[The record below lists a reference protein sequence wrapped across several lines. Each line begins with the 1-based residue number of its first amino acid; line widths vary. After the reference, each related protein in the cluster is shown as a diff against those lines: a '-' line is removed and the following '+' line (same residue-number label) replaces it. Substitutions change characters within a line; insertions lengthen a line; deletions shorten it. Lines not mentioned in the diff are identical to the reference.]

1 MRLHELHINNFKFFP
16 KQDPNSPLLKIDGKN
31 LLIYGENGS
40 GKSTIYWALYT
51 LLESAFKYGNE
62 GKNRIQKY
70 FTKGDEYGLVNVNA
84 TKKHNSYIKSI
95 LKDEAGNIS
104 EYFINGEDAI
114 ITNAQSNSAIRE
126 SHMASDFLNYRV
138 IFRLHH
144 IKHSQDNDLFGWFTD
159 EVFPYIVIK
168 DISTTQTAGVVY
180 KNISKGSE
188 KVKDYENAE
197 KDIFPNPKYK
207 PSKELTDYK
216 KEVFERYY
224 QKYQS
229 YVDDVKKWNE
239 EIAKF
244 LEKVNER
251 ANEILK
257 NDFHQNFEIQ
267 LKFKKAS
274 INVTDDDNG
283 WSDPK
288 VELFIPKYEGKKNV
302 VKRAHSFL
310 NEAKW
315 SAIGLAIRFAI
326 IEDWTNRPN
335 TAELKALIIDD
346 MLLSLDMCNRDI
358 VLNLL
363 LDRYVVNY
371 QLILMTHDRSFY
383 EFAKRKIAIK
393 GTSKD
398 WLNLEMF
405 EDSLAKFPQ
414 PYFKPLSTSLQTAKD
429 YLNQHDYPACGIYL
443 RRRTEELLTSLLPL
457 KFRKEP
463 SRDDPNVLVDKT
475 LNGLILELENYCT
488 IEDIDYTGLKEIKI
502 YKDALLN
509 PLAHND
515 IDAPFYRS
523 ELKSIIEVIE
533 RLEKIQRAK
542 IVHNPNRNCNF
553 TLNKPNGDFFS
564 VRMKIKEQILLLNE
578 DSKPPRIS
586 VFTKCKVSSYSN
598 NGTITTNEE
607 NFNTL
612 RDVYDEM
619 CNRFGVPTRQDISR
633 EFNYDGKTFDDILLN
648 I

>member
-51 LLESAFKYGNE
+51 LLESAFKKNE
-62 GKNRIQKY
+62 FEVEKY
-70 FTKGDEYGLVNVNA
+70 FKKNGDFGLVNIHA
-84 TKKHNSYIKSI
+84 TKTSPPYIKAI
-95 LKDEAGNIS
+95 LKDNNGNNPK
-104 EYFINGEDAI
+104 EYEVNPNLHQIVANMRD
-114 ITNAQSNSAIRE
+114 SSIRE
-126 SHMASDFLNYRV
+126 SGMASDFLNYRV

-144 IKHSQDNDLFGWFTD
+144 IKHSKENNLFGWFED
-159 EVFPYIVIK
+159 EIFPYLLINT
-168 DISTTQTAGVVY
+168 ISRTESVEDNY
-180 KNISKGSE
+180 KNLKQGPK
-188 KVKDYENAE
+188 KVKD
-197 KDIFPNPKYK
+197 F
-207 PSKELTDYK
+207 
-216 KEVFERYY
+216 
-224 QKYQS
+224 
-229 YVDDVKKWNE
+229 E
-239 EIAKF
+239 EIDKMIYPNASMREHPQEAVRKDYAIYQRYIKSVKTWNTKI
-244 LEKVNER
+244 EKYLKSITKR

-257 NDFHQNFEIQ
+257 DDFKQNFEFV
-267 LKFKKAS
+267 LKYTGANHEITAEKLDWKEPF
-274 INVTDDDNG
+274 I
-283 WSDPK
+283 
-288 VELFIPKYEGKKNV
+288 ELQVPKYEGKKNV

-315 SAIGLAIRFAI
+315 SAIGLAVRFAI

-363 LDRYVVNY
+363 LDRYVNNY

-383 EFAKRKIAIK
+383 EFTKRKIAIK
-393 GTSKD
+393 GKSND

-542 IVHNPNRNCNF
+542 IVHNTNRNCNF

-564 VRMKIKEQILLLNE
+564 VRMKTKEQILLLTEN
-578 DSKPPRIS
+578 SKPLRIS

-598 NGTITTNEE
+598 NGVITTNEE
-607 NFNTL
+607 NFDTL
-612 RDVYDEM
+612 REVYDEM
-619 CNRFGVPTRQDISR
+619 CNRFGVPTKQDISR
-633 EFNYDGKTFDDILLN
+633 EFNYDGKIFDDILLT

>member
-51 LLESAFKYGNE
+51 LLESAFKKNE
-62 GKNRIQKY
+62 FEVEKY
-70 FTKGDEYGLVNVNA
+70 FEKNGEFGLVNIHA
-84 TKKHNSYIKSI
+84 TKSSPPYIKAV
-95 LKDEAGNIS
+95 LKDNNGNNPK
-104 EYFINGEDAI
+104 EYEVNPNLHQIVANMRD
-114 ITNAQSNSAIRE
+114 SSIRE
-126 SHMASDFLNYRV
+126 SGMASDFLNYRV

-144 IKHSQDNDLFGWFTD
+144 IKHSKENNLFGWFED
-159 EVFPYIVIK
+159 EIFPYLLINT
-168 DISTTQTAGVVY
+168 ISRTESVEDNY
-180 KNISKGSE
+180 KNLKQGPK
-188 KVKDYENAE
+188 KVKD
-197 KDIFPNPKYK
+197 F
-207 PSKELTDYK
+207 
-216 KEVFERYY
+216 
-224 QKYQS
+224 
-229 YVDDVKKWNE
+229 E
-239 EIAKF
+239 EIDKLIYPNASMQEHPQEAVRKDYAIYQRYIKYVKTWNVKI
-244 LEKVNER
+244 EKYLKSITKR

-257 NDFHQNFEIQ
+257 DDFKQNFEFV
-267 LKFKKAS
+267 LKFKGAS
-274 INVTDDDNG
+274 HEITAEKFD
-283 WSDPK
+283 WKEPFIELK
-288 VELFIPKYEGKKNV
+288 VPKYERKNNV

-346 MLLSLDMCNRDI
+346 MLLSLDMCNRDV

-363 LDRYVVNY
+363 LDRYVNSY

-393 GTSKD
+393 GKSID

-405 EDSLAKFPQ
+405 EDSHSKFPQ

-443 RRRTEELLTSLLPL
+443 RRRTEELLKSLLPP
-457 KFRKEP
+457 KFQKKP
-463 SRDDPNVLVDKT
+463 SRDNPNELVDNT
-475 LNGLILELENYCT
+475 LNGLILKLEDYCT
-488 IEDIDYTGLKEIKI
+488 IENIDFADLKEIKI

-523 ELKSIIEVIE
+523 ELKSLIAVIE
-533 RLEKIQRAK
+533 RLEKIQRAR
-542 IVHNPNRNCNF
+542 IVHNSNLNCNF
-553 TLNKPNGDFFS
+553 TLHKPNGDFFT
-564 VRMKIKEQILLLNE
+564 VMMKTKEQILLLTEN
-578 DSKPPRIS
+578 SKPLRIS

-598 NGTITTNEE
+598 NGVVTTNEE
-607 NFNTL
+607 NYDTL
-612 RDVYDEM
+612 REVYDEM
-619 CNRFGVPTRQDISR
+619 CKRFGVPTKQDISR
-633 EFNYDGKTFDDILLN
+633 EFNYNNKTFDEILST

>member
-51 LLESAFKYGNE
+51 LLESAFKKNE
-62 GKNRIQKY
+62 FEVEKY
-70 FTKGDEYGLVNVNA
+70 FKKNGDFGLVNIHA
-84 TKKHNSYIKSI
+84 TKTSPPYIKAI
-95 LKDEAGNIS
+95 LKDNNGNNPK
-104 EYFINGEDAI
+104 EYEVNPNLHQIVANMRD
-114 ITNAQSNSAIRE
+114 SSIRE
-126 SHMASDFLNYRV
+126 SGMASDFLNYRV

-144 IKHSQDNDLFGWFTD
+144 IKHSKENNLFGWFED
-159 EVFPYIVIK
+159 EIFPYILIEI
-168 DISTTQTAGVVY
+168 ISRTESVEDFY
-180 KNISKGSE
+180 KTLKNGPK
-188 KVKDYENAE
+188 KVKA
-197 KDIFPNPKYK
+197 F
-207 PSKELTDYK
+207 
-216 KEVFERYY
+216 
-224 QKYQS
+224 
-229 YVDDVKKWNE
+229 E
-239 EIAKF
+239 EIDKMIYPNASMREHPQEAVRKDYVIYQRYIKSVKNWNTKI
-244 LEKVNER
+244 EKYLKTITKR

-257 NDFHQNFEIQ
+257 DDFKQNFDFL
-267 LKFKKAS
+267 LKFTGANHEITAEKFEWKEPF
-274 INVTDDDNG
+274 I
-283 WSDPK
+283 
-288 VELFIPKYEGKKNV
+288 ELQVPKYEGKKNV

-363 LDRYVVNY
+363 LDRYVNNY

-393 GTSKD
+393 GISKD

-414 PYFKPLSTSLQTAKD
+414 PYFKPLNTSLQTAKD

-463 SRDDPNVLVDKT
+463 SRDDPNILVDKT

-488 IEDIDYTGLKEIKI
+488 IEDIDYAGLKEIKI

-564 VRMKIKEQILLLNE
+564 VRMKTKEQILLLTEN
-578 DSKPPRIS
+578 SKPLRIS

-598 NGTITTNEE
+598 NGVITTNEE
-607 NFNTL
+607 NFDTL
-612 RDVYDEM
+612 REVYDEM
-619 CNRFGVPTRQDISR
+619 CKRFGVPTKQDISR
-633 EFNYDGKTFDDILLN
+633 EFDYDGKIFDDILLT

>member
-51 LLESAFKYGNE
+51 LLENAFKKNE
-62 GKNRIQKY
+62 FEVEKY
-70 FTKGDEYGLVNVNA
+70 FKKNGEFGLVNIHA
-84 TKKHNSYIKSI
+84 TKTSPPYIKAI
-95 LKDEAGNIS
+95 LKDNNGNNPKAYEVNPNLHQIVANMRDS
-104 EYFINGEDAI
+104 
-114 ITNAQSNSAIRE
+114 SIRE
-126 SHMASDFLNYRV
+126 SGMASDFLNYRV

-144 IKHSQDNDLFGWFTD
+144 IKHSKENNLFGWFED
-159 EVFPYIVIK
+159 EIFPYLLINT
-168 DISTTQTAGVVY
+168 ISRTESVEDNY
-180 KNISKGSE
+180 KNLKQGPK
-188 KVKDYENAE
+188 KVKD
-197 KDIFPNPKYK
+197 F
-207 PSKELTDYK
+207 
-216 KEVFERYY
+216 
-224 QKYQS
+224 
-229 YVDDVKKWNE
+229 E
-239 EIAKF
+239 EIDKMIYPNASMREHPQEAVRKDYAIYQRYIKSVKTWNTKI
-244 LEKVNER
+244 EKYLKSITKR

-257 NDFHQNFEIQ
+257 DDFKQNFEFV
-267 LKFKKAS
+267 LKYTGANHEITAEKLDWKEPF
-274 INVTDDDNG
+274 I
-283 WSDPK
+283 
-288 VELFIPKYEGKKNV
+288 ELQVPKYEGKKNV

-363 LDRYVVNY
+363 LDRYVNSY

-393 GTSKD
+393 GISND

-405 EDSLAKFPQ
+405 EDSLSKFPQ

-564 VRMKIKEQILLLNE
+564 VRMKTKEQILLLTEN
-578 DSKPPRIS
+578 SKPPRIS

-598 NGTITTNEE
+598 NGAITTNEE
-607 NFNTL
+607 NFDTL
-612 RDVYDEM
+612 REVYDEM
-619 CNRFGVPTRQDISR
+619 CNRFGVPTKQDISR
-633 EFNYDGKTFDDILLN
+633 EFNYDGKTFEDILLT

>member
-51 LLESAFKYGNE
+51 LMECAFKKNE
-62 GKNRIQKY
+62 FEVEKY
-70 FTKGDEYGLVNVNA
+70 FKKNGEFGLVNIHA
-84 TKKHNSYIKSI
+84 TKTSPPYIKAI
-95 LKDEAGNIS
+95 LKDNNGNNPK
-104 EYFINGEDAI
+104 EYEVNPNLHQIVANMRD
-114 ITNAQSNSAIRE
+114 SSIRE
-126 SHMASDFLNYRV
+126 SGMASDFLNYRV

-144 IKHSQDNDLFGWFTD
+144 IKHSKENNLFGWFED
-159 EVFPYIVIK
+159 EIFPYLLINT
-168 DISTTQTAGVVY
+168 ISRTESVEDNY
-180 KNISKGSE
+180 KNLKQGPK
-188 KVKDYENAE
+188 KVKD
-197 KDIFPNPKYK
+197 F
-207 PSKELTDYK
+207 
-216 KEVFERYY
+216 
-224 QKYQS
+224 
-229 YVDDVKKWNE
+229 E
-239 EIAKF
+239 EIDKMIYPNASMREHPQEAVRKDYAIYQRYIKSVKTWNTKI
-244 LEKVNER
+244 EKYLKSITKR

-257 NDFHQNFEIQ
+257 DDFKQNFEFV
-267 LKFKKAS
+267 LKYTGANHEITAEKFDWKEPF
-274 INVTDDDNG
+274 I
-283 WSDPK
+283 
-288 VELFIPKYEGKKNV
+288 ELQVPKYEGKKNV

-315 SAIGLAIRFAI
+315 SAIGLAVRFAI

-363 LDRYVVNY
+363 LDRYVNNY

-393 GTSKD
+393 GKSND

-564 VRMKIKEQILLLNE
+564 VRMKTKEQILLLTEN
-578 DSKPPRIS
+578 SKPLRIS

-598 NGTITTNEE
+598 NGVITTNEE
-607 NFNTL
+607 NFDTL
-612 RDVYDEM
+612 REVYDEM
-619 CNRFGVPTRQDISR
+619 CNRFGLPTKQDISR
-633 EFNYDGKTFDDILLN
+633 EFNYEGKTFDDILLSM
-648 I
+648 

>member
-1 MRLHELHINNFKFFP
+1 MKLHELHINNFKFFP

-51 LLESAFKYGNE
+51 LLESAFKKNE
-62 GKNRIQKY
+62 FEVEKY
-70 FTKGDEYGLVNVNA
+70 FKKNGDFGLVNIHA
-84 TKKHNSYIKSI
+84 TKTSPPYIKAI
-95 LKDEAGNIS
+95 LKDNNGNNPK
-104 EYFINGEDAI
+104 EYEVNPNLHQIVANMRD
-114 ITNAQSNSAIRE
+114 SSIRE
-126 SHMASDFLNYRV
+126 SGMASDFLNYRV

-144 IKHSQDNDLFGWFTD
+144 IKHSKENNLFGWFED
-159 EVFPYIVIK
+159 EIFPYLLINT
-168 DISTTQTAGVVY
+168 ISRTESVEDNY
-180 KNISKGSE
+180 KNLKQGPK
-188 KVKDYENAE
+188 KVKA
-197 KDIFPNPKYK
+197 F
-207 PSKELTDYK
+207 
-216 KEVFERYY
+216 
-224 QKYQS
+224 
-229 YVDDVKKWNE
+229 E
-239 EIAKF
+239 EIDKMIYPNASMREHPQEAVRKDYAIYQRYIKSVKTWNTKI
-244 LEKVNER
+244 EKYLKSITKR

-257 NDFHQNFEIQ
+257 DDFKQNFEFV
-267 LKFKKAS
+267 LKFIGANHDITAEKFDWKEPF
-274 INVTDDDNG
+274 I
-283 WSDPK
+283 
-288 VELFIPKYEGKKNV
+288 ELQVPKYEGKKNV

-363 LDRYVVNY
+363 LDRYVNSY

-383 EFAKRKIAIK
+383 EFTKRKIAIK
-393 GTSKD
+393 GTNKD

-405 EDSLAKFPQ
+405 EDYLAKFPQ

-553 TLNKPNGDFFS
+553 MLNKPNGDFFS
-564 VRMKIKEQILLLNE
+564 VRMKTKEQILLLTEN
-578 DSKPPRIS
+578 SKPPRIS
-586 VFTKCKVSSYSN
+586 VFTKCKVSSFSN
-598 NGTITTNEE
+598 NGAITTNEE
-607 NFNTL
+607 NFDTL
-612 RDVYDEM
+612 REVYDEM
-619 CNRFGVPTRQDISR
+619 CNRFGVPTKQDISR
-633 EFNYDGKTFDDILLN
+633 EFNYDGKTFEDILLT

>member
-1 MRLHELHINNFKFFP
+1 MRLYELHINNFKFFP
-16 KQDPNSPLLKIDGKN
+16 KQNPNSPLLKIDGKN

-51 LLESAFKYGNE
+51 LLESAFKKNE
-62 GKNRIQKY
+62 FEVEKY
-70 FTKGDEYGLVNVNA
+70 FKKNGKFGLVNIHA
-84 TKKHNSYIKSI
+84 TKTSPPYIKAV
-95 LKDEAGNIS
+95 LKDYNGNNPK
-104 EYFINGEDAI
+104 EYELNPNLYQIVANMSD
-114 ITNAQSNSAIRE
+114 SSIRE
-126 SHMASDFLNYRV
+126 SGMASDFLNYRV

-144 IKHSQDNDLFGWFTD
+144 IKHSKENNLFGWFED
-159 EVFPYIVIK
+159 EIFPYILIET
-168 DISTTQTAGVVY
+168 ISRTESVEYNY
-180 KNISKGSE
+180 KNLKQGPK
-188 KVKDYENAE
+188 KVKA
-197 KDIFPNPKYK
+197 F
-207 PSKELTDYK
+207 
-216 KEVFERYY
+216 
-224 QKYQS
+224 
-229 YVDDVKKWNE
+229 E
-239 EIAKF
+239 EINKMIYPNTSMREHPQEAVRKDYAIYQRYF
-244 LEKVNER
+244 LSVKNWNSKIEKYLKSITKR

-257 NDFHQNFEIQ
+257 DDFKQNFEFV
-267 LKFKKAS
+267 LKYTGANHEITAEKFEWKEP
-274 INVTDDDNG
+274 II
-283 WSDPK
+283 
-288 VELFIPKYEGKKNV
+288 ELQVPKYEGKKNV

-363 LDRYVVNY
+363 LDRYVNNY

-383 EFAKRKIAIK
+383 EFTKRKIAIK
-393 GTSKD
+393 GTNKD

-405 EDSLAKFPQ
+405 EDNLAKFPQ

-463 SRDDPNVLVDKT
+463 SRDDPNILVDKT
-475 LNGLILELENYCT
+475 LNGLILELENYCNT
-488 IEDIDYTGLKEIKI
+488 EGIDYSGLMEIKI

-542 IVHNPNRNCNF
+542 IVHNSNRNCNF
-553 TLNKPNGDFFS
+553 ILNKPNGDFFS
-564 VRMKIKEQILLLNE
+564 VRMKTKEQILLLTE
-578 DSKPPRIS
+578 DTKSPRIS
-586 VFTKCKVSSYSN
+586 VFTKCKVSSTSI
-598 NGTITTNEE
+598 NGVVVTPEE
-607 NFNTL
+607 NFDTL
-612 RDVYDEM
+612 REVYDEM
-619 CNRFGVPTRQDISR
+619 CNRFGIPTKIDISR
-633 EFNYDGKTFDDILLN
+633 EFNYDGRTFDDILLT

>member
-51 LLESAFKYGNE
+51 LLESAFKRNE
-62 GKNRIQKY
+62 FEVEKY
-70 FTKGDEYGLVNVNA
+70 FKKNGEFGLVNIHA
-84 TKKHNSYIKSI
+84 TKTSPPYIKAV
-95 LKDEAGNIS
+95 LKDNNGNNPK
-104 EYFINGEDAI
+104 EYEVNPNLHQIVANMRD
-114 ITNAQSNSAIRE
+114 SSIRE
-126 SHMASDFLNYRV
+126 SGMASDFLNYRV

-144 IKHSQDNDLFGWFTD
+144 IKHTKENNLFGWFED
-159 EVFPYIVIK
+159 EIFPYLLINT
-168 DISTTQTAGVVY
+168 ISRTESVEDNY
-180 KNISKGSE
+180 KNLKQGPK
-188 KVKDYENAE
+188 KVKD
-197 KDIFPNPKYK
+197 F
-207 PSKELTDYK
+207 
-216 KEVFERYY
+216 
-224 QKYQS
+224 
-229 YVDDVKKWNE
+229 E
-239 EIAKF
+239 EIDKMIYPNASMREHPQEAVRKDYAIF
-244 LEKVNER
+244 QRYVKSVKNWNSKIEKYLKNITKR

-257 NDFHQNFEIQ
+257 DDFKQNFEFV
-267 LKFKKAS
+267 LKYTGANHEITADKFDWKEPF
-274 INVTDDDNG
+274 I
-283 WSDPK
+283 
-288 VELFIPKYEGKKNV
+288 ELQVPKYEGKKNV

-315 SAIGLAIRFAI
+315 SAIGLAMRFAI

-363 LDRYVVNY
+363 LDRYVNNY

-383 EFAKRKIAIK
+383 EFTKRKIAIK
-393 GTSKD
+393 GTNKD

-405 EDSLAKFPQ
+405 EDYLAKFPQ
-414 PYFKPLSTSLQTAKD
+414 PYFKPLTTSLQTAKD

-515 IDAPFYRS
+515 IDAPLYRS

-564 VRMKIKEQILLLNE
+564 VRMKTKEQILLLTEN
-578 DSKPPRIS
+578 SKPLRIS
-586 VFTKCKVSSYSN
+586 VFTKCKVSSYSI
-598 NGTITTNEE
+598 NGVITTNEE
-607 NFNTL
+607 NFDTL
-612 RDVYDEM
+612 REVYDEM
-619 CNRFGVPTRQDISR
+619 CNRFGVPTKQDISR
-633 EFNYDGKTFDDILLN
+633 EFNYDGKIFDDILLT